1 MDVKVVSLSA
11 LLLLSACGSDSDQAE
26 EEVGQLPVAQSDT
39 VDVIDNETVIIDVL
53 SNDSVSSGEL
63 MITGIDI
70 EPLYGSATI
79 ENNKISYTP
88 NKGYAGLDTL
98 TYSVNN
104 GAAATDVN
112 ISVFQS
118 LTLSGQVIEST
129 LLNAD
134 VDVQIGD
141 ETVTSQ
147 IDSDGYY
154 ELDVKLNSLNDIL
167 IIRAQGDES
176 NKQQSIELI
185 SHVGVM
191 QTLLNK
197 AGDDRTLTSEELN
210 TLKLSVLS
218 TANYLHAIELN
229 QGQAVINGDSL
240 STVLEEVSTE
250 ALINTAGFIQLLI
263 QDNDYLIKDNVTVL
277 SVLTPTLVDELSP
290 ISVQDRTNEYLIAND
305 LLNDDGQPI
314 PSYQTDLALAI
325 NSILENDELIGHFTT
340 EMLKNKSLAELY
352 GTQEGWLPTN
362 ATSYILKD
370 NGKGL
375 TASYYYQTTAHFEDF
390 TWQVKDG
397 RLILEQPDS
406 RVYTYLSNGELS
418 ELVDEFSEETLTALT
433 AFMIEHQVWAL
444 AATIEQKEY
453 FHLIYDTD
461 SSFKVVTRIE
471 KIKRYSFV
479 DLEDEDLSDIEA
491 LNEVWSGEPLVYVM
505 PIEQSYSIMKHRFVS
520 EWQGKTLVDLQGD
533 WALPLV
539 YPIKYRGYTEIN
551 EVVASDRVS
560 ISEELAQGQFSNYRF
575 TASIDEG
582 VLSLIDGD
590 IQFSILPFIS
600 LEKELFAQVK
610 MYKSDALEF
619 VHYKKLAKFDDSYKT
634 FTDNLVTELPMV
646 KLANIN
652 SDYSSAWENDKL
664 LVSDIY
670 GYQFKSDGTVNKGIE
685 VTNEDYFVAEKDWTW
700 SKSNNHIDMVTED
713 EYMRYQRYWE
723 VISVDEQG
731 RTLILEYTKRKYSN
745 GDIVDEGYYFQPR
758 INIVTQGDLSDYED
772 TWQNTLDRGG
782 L

>member
-1 MDVKVVSLSA
+1 MKVKVVSLA
-11 LLLLSACGSDSDQAE
+11 VLLILSACGSDNDQAE
-26 EEVGQLPVAQSDT
+26 KEVGQLPVVQSDT
-39 VDVIDNETVIIDVL
+39 VDVIDDETVLIDVL

-63 MITGIDI
+63 TITGIDI
-70 EPLYGSATI
+70 EPLYGSAI
-79 ENNKISYTP
+79 VENNKISYTP

-104 GAAATDVN
+104 GQAIANVD

-134 VDVQIGD
+134 VNVQIGD

-147 IDSDGYY
+147 VDSDGYY

-167 IIRAQGDES
+167 TIRAQGHES
-176 NKQQSIELI
+176 NKQESIELM

-191 QTLLNK
+191 QALLEQ
-197 AGDDRTLTSEELN
+197 AGDDRMISSDELS

-218 TANYLHAIELN
+218 TASYLHAIVVNNN
-229 QGQAVINGDSL
+229 QTFIEGENL

-263 QDNDYLIKDNVTVL
+263 QDNDYSIEDNATVL
-277 SVLTPTLVDELSP
+277 SLLSPTSVDEQDSV
-290 ISVQDRTNEYLIAND
+290 SVQDHINEYLRVND
-305 LLNDDGQPI
+305 LLNGDGLPLL
-314 PSYQTDLALAI
+314 SYQNDLALAI
-325 NSILENDELIGHFTT
+325 DGILADTNLVGRFTT
-340 EMLKNKSLAELY
+340 EMLEGITFAEMY
-352 GTQEGWLPTN
+352 STQSGWLPQN
-362 ATSYILKD
+362 ATSYIFNKS
-370 NGKGL
+370 GKGL
-375 TASYYYQTTAHFEDF
+375 TASPYYRTVANFDDI

-397 RLILEQPDS
+397 RLIVEQPDS
-406 RVYTYLSNGELS
+406 RTYAFLSNGELS
-418 ELVDEFSEETLTALT
+418 ELVDEFSEETLTSLI

-453 FHLIYDTD
+453 IHLIYDTD
-461 SSFKVVTRIE
+461 ASFKVVTRIE

-479 DLEDEDLSDIEA
+479 DVDDEDLSDIEA
-491 LNEVWSGEPLVYVM
+491 LNEAWSGEPLIYVM
-505 PIEQSYSIMKHRFVS
+505 PTEQSYSMLKYRFIS
-520 EWQGKTLVDLQGD
+520 EWQEKTLADLQGD
-533 WALPLV
+533 WVLPLV

-551 EVVASDRVS
+551 EVVASDRIS
-560 ISEELAQGQFSNYRF
+560 ISDEQAQGHFSPYRF
-575 TASIDEG
+575 TASID
-582 VLSLIDGD
+582 DGILKLVD
-590 IQFSILPFIS
+590 GNIEFIILPFMS

-610 MYKSDALEF
+610 MYESNELQF
-619 VHYKKLAKFDDSYKT
+619 IHYRKLAKFDDSYKT
-634 FTDNLVTELPMV
+634 FTDNLVTELPQV

-652 SDYSSAWENDKL
+652 SYYSSAWENDKL

-670 GYQFKSDGTVNKGIE
+670 GYQFKSDGTVDKGIE

-713 EYMRYQRYWE
+713 EYMKYQRNWE
-723 VISVDEQG
+723 VISVDEKG

-758 INIVTQGDLSDYED
+758 INIITQGDLSHYEQE
-772 TWQNTLDRGG
+772 WQNTLDRGG